1 MVNTTICTNMSY
13 TGSILQSFLNHL
25 FLCIK
30 VIQVLHKYFEWFMQ
44 KLRRTE
50 NIRFF
55 LGLKPPL
62 KFEDW
67 HENVLSFDDRT
78 FFLATKLP
86 SPFWVNH
93 SSGTLR
99 PNKKARRQTN
109 KALWR
114 ESLCMLPGYPEPI
127 TVSNCCRTSSGKPQ
141 TLLNCLVVNP
151 PDGANSNVGG

>member
-1 MVNTTICTNMSY
+1 MVNTTICKNMSY
-13 TGSILQSFLNHL
+13 TGSILPSFLNHL
-25 FLCIK
+25 FLPKFCSSCIT
-30 VIQVLHKYFEWFMQ
+30 ILYYWQ
-44 KLRRTE
+44 KLRRSEIFMSPST
-50 NIRFF
+50 
-55 LGLKPPL
+55 LGLKPLL

-141 TLLNCLVVNP
+141 TLLNCLGVNT

>member
-1 MVNTTICTNMSY
+1 MQKYVIHWKCFAIIFEPLVSMYQSY
-13 TGSILQSFLNHL
+13 T
-25 FLCIK
+25 
-30 VIQVLHKYFEWFMQ
+30 VLAYIFWMIYAKTEKDWKYS
-44 KLRRTE
+44 
-50 NIRFF
+50 FF
-55 LGLKPPL
+55 LVLNTPL

-141 TLLNCLVVNP
+141 TLLNCLGVNT

>member
-1 MVNTTICTNMSY
+1 MQKYVIHWKYFATLFKSLVSMYQSY
-13 TGSILQSFLNHL
+13 TGLAKIFWMINAETEKDWKYSFFH
-25 FLCIK
+25 
-30 VIQVLHKYFEWFMQ
+30 
-44 KLRRTE
+44 
-50 NIRFF
+50 
-55 LGLKPPL
+55 GLKPSL

-141 TLLNCLVVNP
+141 TLLNCLDVNT